1 MCYNALVE
9 ILSINKKYQST
20 NNLELDMR
28 VLIIEDEIRIARNI
42 TKVLDEEFSWAVE
55 ICTDGED
62 GRHMAMTNP
71 YDLIILDLGLPKID
85 GMDILRN
92 LRAKGVDTPVL
103 ILTARDD
110 TRDIIQGLETGSDDY
125 LTKPFDI
132 RELMARCK
140 ALVRRSYGRSAA
152 VIEIGDISINT
163 AKHQVLFRGKPVRLA
178 AMEYRLL
185 EYLAMRAGE
194 VVSKMDIT
202 EHLYS
207 SYSENFSN
215 VVEVYISTLRKKLG
229 SGPKREVIHTLRNQ
243 GYVLGE
249 LPA

>member
-1 MCYNALVE
+1 M
-9 ILSINKKYQST
+9 KKQGAYR
-20 NNLELDMR
+20 LEDMPGIDMR
-28 VLIIEDEIRIARNI
+28 VLIIEDEVRIARNI
-42 TKVLDEEFSWAVE
+42 TTVLDEEYSWAVD

-71 YDLIILDLGLPKID
+71 YDLIILDLGLPKT
-85 GMDILRN
+85 GGLEILRD
-92 LRAKGVDTPVL
+92 LRDGGMTIPVL

-110 TRDIIQGLETGSDDY
+110 TRDVIQGLESGSDDY
-125 LTKPFDI
+125 MVKPFDM

-140 ALVRRSYGRSAA
+140 ALVRRSYGRAA
-152 VIEIGDISINT
+152 PVLGIGDMSINT
-163 AKHQVLFRGKPVRLA
+163 ASHQVTVGGKPVRLS

-185 EYLAMRAGE
+185 EYLTMRAGE
-194 VVSKMDIT
+194 VVSKADIA

-215 VVEVYISTLRKKLG
+215 VVEVYVSSLRKKLG
-229 SGPKREVIHTLRNQ
+229 SGPNREVIHTLRNQ

>member
-1 MCYNALVE
+1 MGAQRLN
-9 ILSINKKYQST
+9 
-20 NNLELDMR
+20 MR
-28 VLIIEDEIRIARNI
+28 VLIIEDEVKIARNI
-42 TKVLDEEFSWAVE
+42 TRVLDEEYSWAVD

-62 GRHMAMTNP
+62 GLHIAMTNP
-71 YDLIILDLGLPKID
+71 YDLIILDLGLPKIS
-85 GMDILRN
+85 GIEILKSI
-92 LRAKGVDTPVL
+92 RAKGMTTPVL
-103 ILTARDD
+103 ILTARDN
-110 TRDIIQGLETGSDDY
+110 TRDIIDGLETGSDDY
-125 LTKPFDI
+125 MVKPFDM

-140 ALVRRSYGRSAA
+140 ALVRRSYGRAAA

-163 AKHQVLFRGKPVRLA
+163 ARHQVKFRGKSVRLS

-185 EYLAMRAGE
+185 EYLAMRAGQ
-194 VVSKMDIT
+194 VVSKADIT

-215 VVEVYISTLRKKLG
+215 VVEVYISSVRKKLG
-229 SGPKREVIHTLRNQ
+229 SGPNREVIHTLRNQ

>member
-1 MCYNALVE
+1 
-9 ILSINKKYQST
+9 
-20 NNLELDMR
+20 MR
-28 VLIIEDEIRIARNI
+28 VLIIEDEVKIARNI
-42 TKVLDEEFSWAVE
+42 TRVLDEEYSWAVD

-62 GRHMAMTNP
+62 GRHMAMTNS
-71 YDLIILDLGLPKID
+71 YDLIILDLGLPKI
-85 GMDILRN
+85 GGIELLRD
-92 LRAKGVDTPVL
+92 LRASGMTTPVL

-110 TRDIIQGLETGSDDY
+110 TRDIIEGLETGGDDY
-125 LTKPFDI
+125 MVKPFDM

-140 ALVRRSYGRSAA
+140 ALARRSYGRAA
-152 VIEIGDISINT
+152 PVIEIGGISIDT
-163 AKHQVLFRGKPVRLA
+163 ARHQVMFRGRVVRLS

-194 VVSKMDIT
+194 VVSKADIA

-215 VVEVYISTLRKKLG
+215 VVEVYVCSLRKKLG
-229 SGPKREVIHTLRNQ
+229 SGPNREVIHTLRNQ
-243 GYVLGE
+243 AYVLGE

>member
-1 MCYNALVE
+1 
-9 ILSINKKYQST
+9 
-20 NNLELDMR
+20 MR
-28 VLIIEDEIRIARNI
+28 VLIIEDEVKIARNI
-42 TKVLDEEFSWAVE
+42 TRVLDEEYSWAVD

-71 YDLIILDLGLPKID
+71 YDLIILDLGLPKI
-85 GMDILRN
+85 GGIEILKD
-92 LRAKGVDTPVL
+92 LRAKGMTTPVL

-110 TRDIIQGLETGSDDY
+110 TLEIINGLETGSDDY
-125 LTKPFDI
+125 MVKPFDM

-140 ALVRRSYGRSAA
+140 ALVRRSYGQAA
-152 VIEIGDISINT
+152 ALIEIGDISVNT
-163 AKHQVLFRGKPVRLA
+163 ARHQVTFRGKSVRLS

-185 EYLAMRAGE
+185 EYLVMRAGQ
-194 VVSKMDIT
+194 VVSKADIT

-215 VVEVYISTLRKKLG
+215 VVEVYISSLRKKFG
-229 SGPKREVIHTLRNQ
+229 SGPNREVIHTLRNQ

>member
-1 MCYNALVE
+1 
-9 ILSINKKYQST
+9 
-20 NNLELDMR
+20 MR
-28 VLIIEDEIRIARNI
+28 VLIIEDEVKIARNI
-42 TKVLDEEFSWAVE
+42 TRVLDEEYSWAVD

-62 GRHMAMTNP
+62 GQHMAMTNP
-71 YDLIILDLGLPKID
+71 YDLIILDLGLPKI
-85 GMDILRN
+85 GGIEILKD
-92 LRAKGVDTPVL
+92 LRAKGMTTPVL

-110 TRDIIQGLETGSDDY
+110 TLDIIDGLETGSDDY
-125 LTKPFDI
+125 MVKPFDM

-140 ALVRRSYGRSAA
+140 ALVRRSYGQAA
-152 VIEIGDISINT
+152 ALIEIGDISVNT
-163 AKHQVLFRGKPVRLA
+163 ARHQVTFRGKSVRLS

-185 EYLAMRAGE
+185 EYLAMRAGQ
-194 VVSKMDIT
+194 VVSKADIT

-215 VVEVYISTLRKKLG
+215 VVEVYISSVRKKLG
-229 SGPKREVIHTLRNQ
+229 SGPNREVIHTLRNQ

>member
-1 MCYNALVE
+1 
-9 ILSINKKYQST
+9 
-20 NNLELDMR
+20 MR
-28 VLIIEDEIRIARNI
+28 VLIIEDEVKIARNI
-42 TKVLDEEFSWAVE
+42 TKVLDEEYSWAVD

-71 YDLIILDLGLPKID
+71 YDLIVLDLGLPKI
-85 GMDILRN
+85 GGIEILRD
-92 LRAKGVDTPVL
+92 LRAKGITTPVL

-110 TRDIIQGLETGSDDY
+110 TRDIIEGLETGSDDY
-125 LTKPFDI
+125 MVKPFDM

-140 ALVRRSYGRSAA
+140 ALARRSYGRAA
-152 VIEIGDISINT
+152 PVIEIGGISIDT
-163 AKHQVLFRGKPVRLA
+163 ARHQVLFCGRSVRLS

-194 VVSKMDIT
+194 VVSKADIV

-215 VVEVYISTLRKKLG
+215 VVEVYISSLRKKLS
-229 SGPKREVIHTLRNQ
+229 SGPNREVIHTLRGQ

>member
-1 MCYNALVE
+1 
-9 ILSINKKYQST
+9 
-20 NNLELDMR
+20 MR
-28 VLIIEDEIRIARNI
+28 VLIIEDEVKIARNI
-42 TKVLDEEFSWAVE
+42 TKVLDEEYSWAVD
-55 ICTDGED
+55 ICTDGQD

-71 YDLIILDLGLPKID
+71 YDLIILDLGLPKI
-85 GMDILRN
+85 GGIEILKD
-92 LRAKGVDTPVL
+92 LRARGMTIPVL

-110 TRDIIQGLETGSDDY
+110 TRDIIDGLEMGSDDY
-125 LTKPFDI
+125 MVKPFNM

-140 ALVRRSYGRSAA
+140 ALVRRSYGRAA
-152 VIEIGDISINT
+152 PVIEIGDIRINT
-163 AKHQVLFRGKPVRLA
+163 ARHQVIFRGRSVRLS

-194 VVSKMDIT
+194 VVSKTDIA

-215 VVEVYISTLRKKLG
+215 VVEVYISSLRKKLG
-229 SGPKREVIHTLRNQ
+229 SEPNHEVIHTLRNQ

>member
-1 MCYNALVE
+1 MKKQNACKLENVSE
-9 ILSINKKYQST
+9 I
-20 NNLELDMR
+20 DMR
-28 VLIIEDEIRIARNI
+28 VLIIEDEVKIARNI
-42 TKVLDEEFSWAVE
+42 TRVLDEEYSWAVD

-71 YDLIILDLGLPKID
+71 YDLIILDLGLPKI
-85 GMDILRN
+85 GGIEILRD
-92 LRAKGVDTPVL
+92 LRDRGMTTPVL

-110 TRDIIQGLETGSDDY
+110 TRDVIQGLEAGSDDY
-125 LTKPFDI
+125 MVKPFDMS
-132 RELMARCK
+132 ELMARCK
-140 ALVRRSYGRSAA
+140 ALVRRSYGRAA
-152 VIEIGDISINT
+152 PVIEIGDISINT
-163 AKHQVLFRGKPVRLA
+163 ARHQVIFHGRPVRLS

-194 VVSKMDIT
+194 VVSKADIA

-215 VVEVYISTLRKKLG
+215 VVEVYISSLRKKLS
-229 SGPKREVIHTLRNQ
+229 SGPNREVIHTLRNQ

>member
-1 MCYNALVE
+1 
-9 ILSINKKYQST
+9 
-20 NNLELDMR
+20 MR
-28 VLIIEDEIRIARNI
+28 VLIIEDEVKIARNI
-42 TKVLDEEFSWAVE
+42 TRVLDEEYSWAVD

-71 YDLIILDLGLPKID
+71 YDLIILDLGLPKI
-85 GMDILRN
+85 GGIEILRD
-92 LRAKGVDTPVL
+92 LRDRGMTTPVL

-110 TRDIIQGLETGSDDY
+110 TRDVIQGLETGSDDY
-125 LTKPFDI
+125 MVKPFDM

-140 ALVRRSYGRSAA
+140 ALVRRSYGRAA
-152 VIEIGDISINT
+152 PVIEIGGISIDT
-163 AKHQVLFRGKPVRLA
+163 ARHQVMFRGRVVRLS

-194 VVSKMDIT
+194 VVSKADIA

-207 SYSENFSN
+207 FCSENFSN
-215 VVEVYISTLRKKLG
+215 VVEVYVCSLRKKLG
-229 SGPKREVIHTLRNQ
+229 SGPNREVIHTLRNQ
-243 GYVLGE
+243 GYVLGD

>member
-9 ILSINKKYQST
+9 ILGTNKKYQST

-85 GMDILRN
+85 GMDILRD

-163 AKHQVLFRGKPVRLA
+163 AKHQVMFRGKPVRLA

-194 VVSKMDIT
+194 VVSKTDIT

-215 VVEVYISTLRKKLG
+215 VVEVYISTLRKKLSSG
-229 SGPKREVIHTLRNQ
+229 SKREVIHTLRNQ

>member
-1 MCYNALVE
+1 
-9 ILSINKKYQST
+9 
-20 NNLELDMR
+20 MR
-28 VLIIEDEIRIARNI
+28 VLIIEDEVKIARNI
-42 TKVLDEEFSWAVE
+42 TRVLDEEYSWAVD

-71 YDLIILDLGLPKID
+71 YDLIILDLGLPKI
-85 GMDILRN
+85 GGIELLKN
-92 LRAKGVDTPVL
+92 LRARGMTTPVL

-110 TRDIIQGLETGSDDY
+110 TRDIIEGLETGSDDY
-125 LTKPFDI
+125 MVKPFDM

-140 ALVRRSYGRSAA
+140 ALARRSYGRAA
-152 VIEIGDISINT
+152 PVIEIGGISIDT
-163 AKHQVLFRGKPVRLA
+163 ARHQVMFRGRLVRLS

-194 VVSKMDIT
+194 VVSKADIA

-215 VVEVYISTLRKKLG
+215 VVEVYVCSLRKKLG
-229 SGPKREVIHTLRNQ
+229 SGPNREVIHTLRNQ

-249 LPA
+249 PPA